1 MDENQTFDMDRILKV
16 NIEEEMK
23 TSYINY
29 SMSVIVARALPD
41 VRDGF
46 KPVHRRILFGMLG
59 IGNTSNSPYKK
70 CARVVGEVLGKYHPH
85 GDYSVYGALVR
96 MGQDWNMRY
105 MLVDGHGNF
114 GSVDGDSP
122 AAMRY
127 TECRLSKMG
136 EHIMDDLE
144 KDTVD
149 MVPNFDGT
157 LAEPSVMP
165 TRIPNLLV
173 NGGNGIAVGMAT
185 NIPTHNLSEVIDG
198 CCAYIDNPDIDTEG
212 LMQFVKAPD
221 FPTGAYIYGLQGVKD
236 AYETGR
242 GRIVLRAKSEIE
254 SGDTHDKIVVTEIP
268 YGVNK
273 AQLVENIA
281 DLVKEGRLDGISNV
295 NDESGRQGM
304 RIVVDVK
311 RDANANVILNK
322 LYKMTAMQSS
332 FSVNCIALVKGR
344 PRLLSLKDCIAHF
357 IEHRHDV
364 VIRRTKFDLKKA
376 QDRAHIIQGL
386 IIACDNIDEVVHIIR
401 ASKTPVDAQRN
412 LEKRFELDE
421 LQSKAIVDMRLAQLT
436 GLRMDQLRNE
446 YEELEKLI
454 AHLQAI
460 LDDPELCKQV
470 MKDELQEVKE
480 KYGDA
485 RRTEI
490 KPYEH
495 EFNAEDFYPN
505 DPVVITVSHLGYIK
519 RTPLSEFREQARGG
533 VGAKGARTRE
543 QDFTEY
549 IYPATMHQTM
559 LFFTRKGRCYW
570 LKCYEIPEGDKN
582 FKGRAIQNMLNI
594 ESDDSVNALLRL
606 RGLDDEEFVKSH
618 YVVFA
623 TKNGTVKKT
632 SLEAYS
638 RPRAN
643 GVIAINIA
651 DGDEVVDVRL
661 TNGHNELILADR
673 NGRAVRFN
681 ETDVRCMGRVST
693 GVRGMK
699 LDDGDDAVIGMI
711 VVNDAAT
718 ETVMVVSEEGYGK
731 RSQVEDYRKTARG
744 GKGVKTLNITEKTG
758 RLVAIKNVTDDNDL
772 MIINRS
778 GIAIRLSVAECR
790 VMGRATQGV
799 RLINLAKKNDV
810 IASVC
815 KVMSSELEASVEE
828 DSQST
833 FNEKQELINS
843 DHTATS
849 SADGATEAS
858 EASVTAQAGE
868 AIEADDAKEG
878 AASKDE
884 KKNNDGPGDLF
895 AGTDFFTND

>member
-85 GDYSVYGALVR
+85 GDSSVYGALVR

-454 AHLQAI
+454 AHLQTI

-661 TNGHNELILADR
+661 TNGHNELIIADR

-858 EASVTAQAGE
+858 EAPVTAQADE
-868 AIEADDAKEG
+868 AIETDDANEG

>member
-1 MDENQTFDMDRILKV
+1 MDENQTIDLDRVQKI

-23 TSYINY
+23 KSYIDY

-46 KPVHRRILFGMLG
+46 KPVHRRILYGMLG
-59 IGNTSNSPYKK
+59 IGNTSSNPYKK

-85 GDYSVYGALVR
+85 GDSSVYGALVR
-96 MGQDWNMRY
+96 MGQSWNMRY
-105 MLVDGHGNF
+105 MLVDGQGNF

-149 MVPNFDGT
+149 MDPNFDDT
-157 LAEPSVMP
+157 LTEPSVMP
-165 TRIPNLLV
+165 TKIPNLLV

-185 NIPTHNLSEVIDG
+185 NMPTHNLCEVIDG
-198 CCAYIDNPDIDTEG
+198 CCAYIDNPDIDTDG
-212 LMQFVKAPD
+212 LMQYIQAPD
-221 FPTGAYIYGLQGVKD
+221 FPTGAYIYGLQGVRQ

-242 GRIVLRAKSEIE
+242 GRIVMRAKSEIE
-254 SGDTHDKIVVTEIP
+254 SGDSHDKIVVTEIP

-273 AQLVENIA
+273 ADLVAGIA
-281 DLVKEGRLDGISNV
+281 DLVKEGKITGISNV

-332 FSVNCIALVKGR
+332 FSVNSIALVNGR
-344 PRLLSLKDCIAHF
+344 PRLLTLKECVKYF
-357 IEHRHDV
+357 VEHRHDV
-364 VIRRTKFDLKKA
+364 TIRRTKYDLKKA
-376 QDRAHIIQGL
+376 QERAHILEGL
-386 IIACDNIDEVVHIIR
+386 IIACDNIDEVVRIIR
-401 ASKTPVDAQRN
+401 ASKTPSDAQRN
-412 LEKRFELDE
+412 LEKRFDLDE
-421 LQSKAIVDMRLAQLT
+421 LQSKAIVDMRLSQLT
-436 GLRMDQLRNE
+436 GLRIDQLHAE
-446 YEELEKLI
+446 FEELERQI
-454 AHLQAI
+454 AYFEQI
-460 LDDPELCKQV
+460 LSDPELCKKV
-470 MKDELQEVKE
+470 MKDDLQEVKE
-480 KYGDA
+480 KYGDE

-505 DPVVITVSHLGYIK
+505 DPVVITVSHMGYIK
-519 RTPLSEFREQARGG
+519 RTPLSEFREQSRGG
-533 VGAKGARTRE
+533 VGSKGARTRE

-594 ESDDSVNALLRL
+594 EPDDSVNALLRL
-606 RGLDDEEFVKSH
+606 RGLNDEEFVKSH

-638 RPRAN
+638 RPRTN
-643 GVIAINIA
+643 GVNAINIVE
-651 DGDEVVDVRL
+651 GDEVVDVRL
-661 TNGHNELILADR
+661 TNGKNEIILANR
-673 NGRAVRFN
+673 NGRAVRFD
-681 ETDVRCMGRVST
+681 EDSIRTMGRVST

-699 LDDGDDAVIGMI
+699 LDDGDDQVVGMI
-711 VVNDAAT
+711 VVNNAET
-718 ETVMVVSEEGYGK
+718 ETVMVVSENGYGK
-731 RSQVEDYRKTARG
+731 RSQVEDYRKTNRG
-744 GKGVKTLNITEKTG
+744 GKGVKTFSITEKTG

-772 MIINRS
+772 MIINKS
-778 GIAIRLSVAECR
+778 GIAIRLAVSECR

-799 RLINLAKKNDV
+799 RLINLSKKNDV

-815 KVMSSELEASVEE
+815 KVMSTEKEAEVSGDKDDE
-828 DSQST
+828 
-833 FNEKQELINS
+833 N
-843 DHTATS
+843 ATP
-849 SADGATEAS
+849 ATDVQATEAPQT
-858 EASVTAQAGE
+858 ETQTTE
-868 AIEADDAKEG
+868 TE
-878 AASKDE
+878 
-884 KKNNDGPGDLF
+884 
-895 AGTDFFTND
+895 